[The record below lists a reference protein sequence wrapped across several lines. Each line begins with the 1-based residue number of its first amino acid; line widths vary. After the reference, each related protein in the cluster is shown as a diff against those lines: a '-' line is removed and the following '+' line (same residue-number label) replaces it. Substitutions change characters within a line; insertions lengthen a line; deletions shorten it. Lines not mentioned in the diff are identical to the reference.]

1 VGEGRAI
8 PLSVLV
14 IVPFA
19 ALTPLAALGAPGVLL
34 AVSTFFFGWGSVAY
48 NITQVSFRQ
57 RLCPPALLGRMN
69 ASVRF
74 LVFGTMPLGGLL
86 GGVLGTWLGV
96 LPALWVAVAGQ
107 LLAALPVTFSPLLR
121 MRELPDEQDAHR
133 GAAAEPVAPSA
144 AG

>member
-14 IVPFA
+14 IVPFS
-19 ALTPLAALGAPGVLL
+19 ALTPLAVLGAPGVLL
-34 AVSTFFFGWGSVAY
+34 AVSTFVFGWGSVAY

-96 LPALWVAVAGQ
+96 VPALWVAVAGQ
-107 LLAALPVTFSPLLR
+107 LLAALPVTSSPLLR
-121 MRELPDEQDAHR
+121 MRELPDDLDAHR
-133 GAAAEPVAPSA
+133 GAAEPVAPSN